1 MRLETEKLVVE
12 SARELKEYLR
22 TGKKCLRIKTGR
34 YIAVFDRCFCQQAQ
48 PLGFIRQI
56 DALMD
61 AGKILKNSD
70 TSYVSRLTWNGRNVV
85 AKRYNHRGLIHSL
98 RHTIKRS
105 RARRGWL
112 HAHRLGMLGIAT
124 PGPLAY
130 IEKHKGLLVWKSYLV
145 TEYVAGQNLYDFLR
159 DSNITEQQRADATAR
174 IKQLLDKLGR
184 YRISHGDLK
193 HTNILITDTGPVLT
207 DLDGMKTHK
216 WNWMYKVR
224 RAKDLKRF
232 LRKTTISPTLNN
244 YCRMLISK
252 KLNSFKKFAGDF
264 DKMQIDNWSIY
275 ARKNFPKHNI
285 RQLILAVDKPNE
297 HRSQLVK
304 VPSSDTSRVF
314 KCDVSPDAAGHIL
327 YLKQYLW
334 RSVLDFVKHLFR
346 ASRGKRAFKASLMLE
361 ENGFDAPAV
370 IALFELCLGPF
381 RTDSLLLTSDV
392 ENARSVPEL
401 FEDICRNSG
410 KDALIRKRNLI
421 RAFAE
426 TVGRLHAKGI
436 FHGDLRLGNVLVRE
450 EGKIWRFFLIDNERT
465 KKFYRLPTRLRLKNL
480 VQVNMFR
487 YGISRTDR
495 LRFFKSYLEKN
506 PLIACK
512 QTDWVKKV
520 ITKTNWRLK
529 NTTSAVVPDM

>member
-1 MRLETEKLVVE
+1 MRTVTEKSVVE
-12 SARELKEYLR
+12 SARELKGYLR

-34 YIAVFDRCFCQQAQ
+34 YIAVFDGGFCQGTE
-48 PLGFIRQI
+48 PLNFIGQI
-56 DALMD
+56 GALMD
-61 AGKILKNSD
+61 AGKILKNGN
-70 TSYVSRLTWNGRNVV
+70 TSYVSRLTWNGRNIVI
-85 AKRYNHRGLIHSL
+85 KRYNHRGFIHSL

-130 IEKHKGLLVWKSYLV
+130 IEEHKALLVWNSYLV

-159 DSNITEQQRADATAR
+159 DSNITEQQRSQATGR

-193 HTNILITDTGPVLT
+193 HSNILITDTGPVLT

-216 WNWMYKVR
+216 WNWTSKVR

-232 LRKTTISPTLNN
+232 LRKTTVSPTLNN
-244 YCRMLISK
+244 YCRMLISE
-252 KLNSFKKFAGDF
+252 KLNSFRKLAGDF
-264 DKMQIDNWSIY
+264 DKMRIDNWSIY

-314 KCDVSPDAAGHIL
+314 KCDVSPDAVGHIL
-327 YLKQYLW
+327 YLKQYLY

-346 ASRGKRAFKASLMLE
+346 ASRGKRAFKASLMLA
-361 ENGFDAPAV
+361 ENGFDTPAV
-370 IALFELCLGPF
+370 IALFERCLGPF
-381 RTDSLLLTSDV
+381 RTDSLLLTRAV
-392 ENARSVPEL
+392 ENARCVPEI
-401 FEDICRNSG
+401 FGDICRNSG
-410 KDALIRKRNLI
+410 KDALIRKRTLI
-421 RAFAE
+421 KAFAE
-426 TVGRLHAKGI
+426 MVGRLHAKGI
-436 FHGDLRLGNVLVRE
+436 FHGDLHLGNVFARE
-450 EGKIWRFFLIDNERT
+450 EGEKWRFFLIDNERT
-465 KKFYRLPTRLRLKNL
+465 KKFYRLPAGLRLRNL
-480 VQVNMFR
+480 VRLNR
-487 YGISRTDR
+487 CGDGISRTDR
-495 LRFFKSYLEKN
+495 LRFFKAYLQEN

-512 QTDWVKKV
+512 QTDWSKKV
-520 ITKTNWRLK
+520 NLKTKRRLK
-529 NTTSAVVPDM
+529 KRGN